1 MASYREDYLILSEV
15 LRKIDMD
22 ENYKPT
28 DREQKIV
35 ALLLEYEAFK
45 FRVVTIILS
54 SGWIRIL
61 RY

>member
-35 ALLLEYEAFK
+35 ALLLEQEEKNSARRPK
-45 FRVVTIILS
+45 SMKHSNLE
-54 SGWIRIL
+54 W
-61 RY
+61 

>member
-1 MASYREDYLILSEV
+1 MASSTEEYVILSEV

-35 ALLLEYEAFK
+35 SSLLEQEDKYSDRRSKRARHSNLE
-45 FRVVTIILS
+45 
-54 SGWIRIL
+54 W
-61 RY
+61 